1 LDEVDV
7 AKQLVSEV
15 SLEPHEARLYLKILT
30 EGSVPAS
37 LKSKEL
43 SRLVEKGMVILS
55 GDNSRFIPVHPRL
68 AIANHYR
75 SWRESMIREMN
86 ERRMRV
92 DKLILK
98 LIPIYEAAEKKRLED
113 SRGGEVGRM

>member
-1 LDEVDV
+1 MPSDEAEVV
-7 AKQLVSEV
+7 SQLVSEV
-15 SLEPHEARLYLKILT
+15 GLDAREAKVYLRMLS
-30 EGSVPAS
+30 EGSLPAAS
-37 LKSKEL
+37 KSPEVSK
-43 SRLVEKGMVILS
+43 LVEKGMVILS

-75 SWRESMIREMN
+75 TWREMMIREMN

-98 LIPIYEAAEKKRLED
+98 LIPVYEAAAEKKRAG
-113 SRGGEVGRM
+113 SG